1 MQTQKQTITNST
13 LPWSVNKRYKVNDVV
28 TQGGNVYQNKTGA
41 NSEPSLLIDWTFIGG
56 STSTPTLQEVTDAG
70 AETTTQLTVGGLRTL
85 GNVIT
90 PGITFISGDDYEELA
105 VLGVEAGFSP
115 MQMRSFILPNLDGH
129 LTVRKIINSNENAVN
144 NGDYS
149 VVSNATFTDPTPVE
163 GKGYMVTVINGT
175 ATIGGVGYTVGQKVF
190 RHFHSGSWRT
200 FVYNDDLENNYI
212 PLSGTDEGNPL
223 TGLIELTADNGD
235 EVVGFLFDNTFLGQK
250 QKVGAWKS
258 NDTDNTGLGIQS
270 DTGKR
275 CGFEKTPYGVN
286 FIAQKED
293 GPGAEYFQFSNTL
306 NSIVFNPSTGIDGG
320 IDYSSFYAE
329 NSFVQKIYV
338 DNQRGKLISLTE
350 TEILAIAS
358 PEVGRLY
365 YNTTQNHV
373 VFYDGT
379 GWKKLTHTNM

>member
-212 PLSGTDEGNPL
+212 PLSGTTTGNEVTGIVDFKDVNGDVTVRINQGDGDEGAKLIIQGN
-223 TGLIELTADNGD
+223 TNEGLGNYTNWGLNFILGSSDNGSTQYQFGLTSD
-235 EVVGFLFDNTFLGQK
+235 
-250 QKVGAWKS
+250 
-258 NDTDNTGLGIQS
+258 LGI
-270 DTGKR
+270 
-275 CGFEKTPYGVN
+275 
-286 FIAQKED
+286 
-293 GPGAEYFQFSNTL
+293 SN
-306 NSIVFNPSTGIDGG
+306 IVDVSANIGDL
-320 IDYSSFYAE
+320 DYT
-329 NSFVQKIYV
+329 QKIYV
-338 DNQRGKLISLTE
+338 DNQKGKLVSLTE
-350 TEILAIAS
+350 TEILDIAS
-358 PEVGRLY
+358 PETGRLY

-373 VFYDGT
+373 VFYDGSV
-379 GWKKLTHTNM
+379 WKKLTHSNM